1 MARFARPLIL
11 GVVAASQ
18 ASAFQVA
25 RPSSSMSST
34 RRPAV
39 AFEDEVT
46 FKIPTPPKEGD
57 GQRTGAMMDLSGIA
71 MSVRIHRPR
80 RGLTGVGTNIVARH
94 AAT

>member
-1 MARFARPLIL
+1 
-11 GVVAASQ
+11 
-18 ASAFQVA
+18 
-25 RPSSSMSST
+25 MSST

-71 MSVRIHRPR
+71 MSVRIHRP
-80 RGLTGVGTNIVARH
+80 VGA
-94 AAT
+94 